1 MLQWTYKSYLYA
13 MKHVRLKTAIASAA
27 ILVIV
32 MAVSFVVFYPNAT
45 APSSPSNADKRAK
58 ITGDAVLTNQVSIQ
72 DYTFTPRIIS
82 IARGTTVIWTNNDTV
97 MHSVVFDDHSLAL
110 SGMLNQGSS
119 FSFAFDKVG
128 QYTYHGGV
136 YPNAVGK
143 VIVTD

>member
-1 MLQWTYKSYLYA
+1 
-13 MKHVRLKTAIASAA
+13 MKHVRLKTAIASAT

-45 APSSPSNADKRAK
+45 APSAPSNVDKRIK

-97 MHSVVFDDHSLAL
+97 MHSVVIDGHSLAS
-110 SGMLNQGSS
+110 SGTLNQGAS
-119 FSFAFDKVG
+119 FSLAFDKAG
-128 QYTYHGGV
+128 QYTYHGGA